1 MNQLSR
7 KRVLFICIGNACRS
21 PMAESIARRDAADVM
36 EASSAGISPLGFIA
50 RQTSRT
56 LEANGYPTEGLQ
68 SKPISQ
74 EEWDSADV
82 IVNMSGWSSQYAFA
96 RFGPP
101 GAGVDPRIEDWPV
114 EDPYGCDE
122 QFYQEV
128 LEDIQE
134 RIAGLARRLA
144 ASAEPAGA
152 SREA

>member
-1 MNQLSR
+1 MNQLAH

-36 EASSAGISPLGFIA
+36 QASSAGLSPLGFVA

-56 LEANGYPTEGLQ
+56 LEANGYPTEELR

-74 EEWDSADV
+74 GQWDSADV
-82 IVNMSGWSSQYAFA
+82 IVNMSGRSSQYAFA
-96 RFGPP
+96 QFGSP

-114 EDPYGCDE
+114 ADPYGSDE
-122 QFYQEV
+122 QFYKEV

-134 RIAGLARRLA
+134 RITGLAKRLT